1 MFFLKVKFQL
11 VIILNDT
18 VVHYGNSTEPI
29 KVRVCIFICLVSMS
43 CPSCV
48 PDSNM
53 VVVASSPFELHTLYA
68 VTTKTFGARK
78 FGRFKHRF
86 IVGIVS
92 D

>member
-1 MFFLKVKFQL
+1 MFLFKVKFQL

-18 VVHYGNSTEPI
+18 VVHYGNSTQPI
-29 KVRVCIFICLVSMS
+29 KVWVCIFICLVSVS

-53 VVVASSPFELHTLYA
+53 VVVASCPFKLHTLYA
-68 VTTKTFGARK
+68 ITAKTFGTRK
-78 FGRFKHRF
+78 FSRFEHGF
-86 IVGIVS
+86 IIGIVS